1 MKLPDRWPE
10 KGSNIAPCGRHDAAR
25 RGEADS
31 AVRIPERAPDTGWN
45 CELEHRNRPSG
56 AHDSSQFGQR
66 RARVID
72 VAQEIGEGEVVE
84 GAVVEGKCLRR
95 GLDELGP
102 TGKTLAR
109 DRQHLG
115 RLVET
120 DDRMTAREESLRNK
134 AGPGRDVEHTP
145 AVGGDSSHQI
155 AAPER
160 VLPERQ
166 RGSDSM
172 VGRSERAE
180 EIERMALPGG
190 LHGPILAR
198 VTLTADLERIAAT
211 AAGLADEAKLTA
223 VLPVEVM
230 PGRRAYLLAF
240 GADDSNRTWLAV
252 NDAGSALTDRRDVR
266 DVVSIAALCE
276 IAEEAAFPG
285 DLDELRAQ
293 LVALRFAESP
303 EGIEEAEAA
312 ARELQLTLGA
322 PPTVASPERLDAIG
336 QAARKLELE
345 LDPMGS
351 SPFAGAMRSAQVVAD
366 ELWKEVE
373 STYRVPLK

>member
-1 MKLPDRWPE
+1 VKLPNRRPE
-10 KGSNIAPCGRHDAAR
+10 KRPNIAPRGRYEAA
-25 RGEADS
+25 GSWEADG
-31 AVRIPERAPDTGWN
+31 AVRVPERAPDAARN
-45 CELEHRNRPSG
+45 RELEHRDRPSG
-56 AHDSSQFGQR
+56 PHDAGQLGQR
-66 RARVID
+66 RAGVIH
-72 VAQEIGEGEVVE
+72 VAQEVGEGEMVE
-84 GAVVEGKCLRR
+84 RAVLEGKRLRR

-102 TGKTLAR
+102 TGESFPR
-109 DRQHLG
+109 NGQHLG

-120 DDRMTAREESLRNK
+120 DNRVTAREQSFSDEPCS
-134 AGPGRDVEHTP
+134 GRDVEHAP
-145 AVGGDSSHQI
+145 AVGGDSSHQV
-155 AAPER
+155 AAPQR
-160 VLPERQ
+160 VLPEGQCR
-166 RGSDSM
+166 SDPV
-172 VGRSERAE
+172 VGRSEWAE

-190 LHGPILAR
+190 LHGRILAR
-198 VTLTADLERIAAT
+198 VTLTADLERIAETAT
-211 AAGLADEAKLTA
+211 GLVDEAKLTA

-230 PGRRAYLLAF
+230 PGQRAYLLAF

-345 LDPMGS
+345 LDPMGT

-373 STYRVPLK
+373 STYRVPLT